1 MDTLQNISL
10 PASLIEE
17 AKAVTGKRT
26 PRAAFKALLDLH
38 QVPEIVRESEGE
50 FRAGKGRSFRSAK
63 AAMKWLE
70 S

>member
-10 PASLIEE
+10 PSSLIEE

-26 PRAAFKALLDLH
+26 PRAAFKALVDLR
-38 QVPEIVRESEGE
+38 QVPVLVRESEAE
-50 FRAGKGRSFRSAK
+50 FRAGKGRRFRSAE
-63 AAMKWLE
+63 ATMKWLE